1 MFINNIDIASQENK
15 IYKTL
20 KVSNYKD
27 SNSTVDDGNRKRVK
41 FKDKSSGNRI
51 FICLHGLPMM
61 KSYNS

>member
-27 SNSTVDDGNRKRVK
+27 SNSTVDDGNRNME
-41 FKDKSSGNRI
+41 S
-51 FICLHGLPMM
+51 
-61 KSYNS
+61 